1 MRNGFLYIAVK
12 FILDNF
18 RHLTLVEWF
27 KIVGYKI
34 FCTNPHD
41 PSEQAKYRSNI
52 VDFFNVIKWSIIIL
66 LLCFNW
72 ANGFLTFL
80 VWYLLVTNVYS
91 YFYHHIWSD
100 DAYKAVN
107 LGADR
112 ARRRFMLLMLSIAYS
127 DFCFA
132 YLYYLPYNSS
142 YTWTNGASIGKAL
155 WFSVS
160 NSLAANYSVVTIP
173 SNFGNSIAM
182 VQLILTFIF
191 VTIIISRSI
200 PQGD

>member
-1 MRNGFLYIAVK
+1 MRNGFLYITIK

-27 KIVGYKI
+27 KKIGYKI
-34 FCTNPHD
+34 LCNNPND
-41 PSEQAKYRSNI
+41 PNEQADYRSNI
-52 VDFFNVIKWSIIIL
+52 VDFFNVIKWSIIIC
-66 LLCFNW
+66 LLCFSWTNC
-72 ANGFLTFL
+72 FLTFL

-100 DAYKAVN
+100 DAYNAVN

-112 ARRRFMLLMLSIAYS
+112 ARRRFMLLMLSVAYS

-142 YTWTNGASIGKAL
+142 FTWTNGASFTKAI

-160 NSLAANYSVVTIP
+160 NSLAANYSVVTIL
-173 SNFGNSIAM
+173 SDIGNTIAM